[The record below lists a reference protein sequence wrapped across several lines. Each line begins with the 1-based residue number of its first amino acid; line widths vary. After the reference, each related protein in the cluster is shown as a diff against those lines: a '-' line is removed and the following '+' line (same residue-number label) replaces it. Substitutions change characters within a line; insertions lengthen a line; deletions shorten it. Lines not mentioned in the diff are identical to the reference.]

1 MICFNCWMRCLSFG
15 CLYLL
20 RFHLQTQAS
29 SVSGSGNGYHPWSW
43 PEIRRGRD
51 DSGGKDLTNWKNF
64 AESLGGGG
72 GHVKLCS
79 HLNTFEWSHLFQN
92 KAFWCFNKYSIRH
105 FLFGSVRQHNKCLMK
120 CRTIKVL
127 EWIQLSRYCIYAV
140 SIENLHKLLMWM
152 GKLAIRW
159 LSNASWLEIKDAKH
173 YTL

>member
-1 MICFNCWMRCLSFG
+1 MFVIWMSIPSSFPFTDPSKFS
-15 CLYLL
+15 L
-20 RFHLQTQAS
+20 RFWKWLSPMIMA
-29 SVSGSGNGYHPWSW
+29 GNSEGEGWLGRKRPY
-43 PEIRRGRD
+43 ELEEFRRIPR
-51 DSGGKDLTNWKNF
+51 
-64 AESLGGGG
+64 GG